1 MAMVVV
7 LFPLADEAPT
17 VLSDGSILFV
27 RTRQTSANVNGE
39 WIEHDR
45 GTLEILRHGT
55 ITPVADLSFSANE
68 LSGAFAQFYGHYTW
82 PQRMAVRR

>member
-1 MAMVVV
+1 
-7 LFPLADEAPT
+7 
-17 VLSDGSILFV
+17 V
-27 RTRQTSANVNGE
+27 RTRQTSAKVNGA

-45 GTLEILRHGT
+45 GTLEVLRHGT
-55 ITPVADLSFSANE
+55 ITPVADLSFSASE